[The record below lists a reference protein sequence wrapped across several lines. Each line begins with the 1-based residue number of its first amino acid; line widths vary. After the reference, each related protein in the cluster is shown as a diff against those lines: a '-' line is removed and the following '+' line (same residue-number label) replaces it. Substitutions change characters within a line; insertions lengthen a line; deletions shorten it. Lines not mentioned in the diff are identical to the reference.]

1 MAVAFN
7 QSYSDAQVITPDDG
21 INFDGSDST
30 TGQNV
35 RPCDAIY
42 VGTVSGGGV
51 VAAVLQN
58 GLVVNFTAVAG
69 EILPVRAIRVNST
82 DTTATALVAFY
93 SE

>member
-7 QSYSDAQVITPDDG
+7 QSYSDAQAITASDT

-30 TGQNV
+30 TGGNV

-51 VAAVLQN
+51 VAAVAQN
-58 GLVVNFTAVAG
+58 GAVTNFTAVAG
-69 EILPVRAIRVNST
+69 EIIPFRAIRVNST